1 MRMRDGRMEPGEGG
15 RSVYVVHI
23 LDLVLL
29 TNILQCYMAPHE
41 GDDDPEVYKSSNG
54 KSKVASSKPNTET
67 PNKQTDPKGKGK
79 AKAQPE
85 DEDMSE
91 GGDDEDEDGTLLTV
105 QPGFNRL
112 LIALRDEGV
121 MKFVKYVSAA
131 APGSRW
137 DISGEWEV
145 GMLQV
150 DDEGED
156 DQ

>member
-1 MRMRDGRMEPGEGG
+1 
-15 RSVYVVHI
+15 
-23 LDLVLL
+23 
-29 TNILQCYMAPHE
+29 MAPHE

-54 KSKVASSKPNTET
+54 KSKAASGKADEGASKPVA
-67 PNKQTDPKGKGK
+67 DPKGKGK

-85 DEDMSE
+85 DENMSE
-91 GGDDEDEDGTLLTV
+91 DGEDEDEDGTLLTV

-137 DISGEWEV
+137 DIFGEWEV
-145 GMLQV
+145 GMIQA
-150 DDEGED
+150 DDGSEGED
-156 DQ
+156 NQ